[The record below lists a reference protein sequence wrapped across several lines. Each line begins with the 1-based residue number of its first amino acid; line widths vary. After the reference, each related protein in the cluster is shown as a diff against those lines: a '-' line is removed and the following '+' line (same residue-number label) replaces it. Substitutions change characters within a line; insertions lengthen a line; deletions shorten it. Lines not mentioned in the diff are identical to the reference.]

1 SAPAGMTHISPSCW
15 HNFEMRLP
23 FHRIGSRQLP
33 SKRRLVT
40 SWAMAVLEQPPDALT
55 APTGGKPAIEE
66 MGTRAALA
74 TNSVMARSGNSGN

>member
-1 SAPAGMTHISPSCW
+1 
-15 HNFEMRLP
+15 
-23 FHRIGSRQLP
+23 
-33 SKRRLVT
+33 
-40 SWAMAVLEQPPDALT
+40 MAVLEQPPDALT